1 MLLRR
6 RRRSYKGLTAVITLA
21 LLGICFL
28 VSGVL
33 AVTNITINTGSGL
46 SVGSG
51 ATTATSCDSDVSI
64 TTQNSI
70 DATVGMYKLS
80 TISITG
86 VNGLASA
93 CGNKVMQLAVVI
105 GGVAYQASWSIASST
120 VDNSYVF
127 AAATNSANSGTTYYA
142 TTAFTARDPATLGTF
157 AISIN

>member
-1 MLLRR
+1 MLLR
-6 RRRSYKGLTAVITLA
+6 RRRSYKGITAVVTLA
-21 LLGICFL
+21 LLGVCFI

-33 AVTNITINTGSGL
+33 AVTNITINNGSGL

-51 ATTATSCDSDVSI
+51 ATTATSCDSEVGI
-64 TTQNSI
+64 ETQNSI
-70 DATVGMYKLS
+70 DANVGMYKLS

-105 GGVAYQASWSIASST
+105 GGVAYQGSWIIASST
-120 VDNSYVF
+120 LDNTYVF
-127 AAATNSANSGTTYYA
+127 GAATNSANNGTTYYA

>member
-1 MLLRR
+1 MLLR
-6 RRRSYKGLTAVITLA
+6 RRRSYKGITAVVTLA
-21 LLGICFL
+21 LLGLCFI
-28 VSGVL
+28 VSGVV

-51 ATTATSCDSDVSI
+51 ATTATSCDSEVSI
-64 TTQNSI
+64 ATQNSI

-105 GGVAYQASWSIASST
+105 GGVAYQGSWVIASST
-120 VDNSYVF
+120 LDNTYVF
-127 AAATNSANSGTTYYA
+127 GGATNSANIGTTYYA